1 MAIER
6 NSRWCSLAVGH
17 DIKSIYLSTYTRM
30 LFDQLF
36 ESTTLSTVRPPIMS
50 LLVTNET
57 ALYTVHYIFINM

>member
-30 LFDQLF
+30 LFYQLF
-36 ESTTLSTVRPPIMS
+36 ESTTLYVRPPIMS

-57 ALYTVHYIFINM
+57 ALYTVHYIFIKM